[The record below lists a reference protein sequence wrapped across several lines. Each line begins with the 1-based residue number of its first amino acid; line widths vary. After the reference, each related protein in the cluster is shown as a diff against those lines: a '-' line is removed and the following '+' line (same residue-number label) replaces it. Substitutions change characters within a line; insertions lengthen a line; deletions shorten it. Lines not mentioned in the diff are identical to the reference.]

1 MLSWSSNGK
10 IGKMVRRKMKTKE
23 WRRMMRR
30 RRRKR
35 KNQGV
40 RKKRGFVGI
49 EGENEI
55 LQKLTVIVAET
66 KKVIFFNLEA

>member
-10 IGKMVRRKMKTKE
+10 IGKMVRRKTKTKE
-23 WRRMMRR
+23 WRRRMRR

-35 KNQGV
+35 KKHGGQKDG
-40 RKKRGFVGI
+40 GSVGI

-55 LQKLTVIVAET
+55 LHKLTVIVAET
-66 KKVIFFNLEA
+66 KKVLFFFFI

>member
-10 IGKMVRRKMKTKE
+10 IGKMVRRKMKTNK

-35 KNQGV
+35 KKHGGQKKARVFRNRG
-40 RKKRGFVGI
+40 RK
-49 EGENEI
+49 
-55 LQKLTVIVAET
+55 
-66 KKVIFFNLEA
+66 